1 MEDNASK
8 IISNALSVGKI
19 NLYNNIENIIKE
31 VEKALFINKDLI
43 LEANKIDQKNNN
55 GFIMDFNILN
65 NIFKNLEKETIIY
78 GNVTLSEKDEE
89 KKIIYGKQIM
99 DYGNVLVINDGNP
112 YVIIEMALRNILAG
126 NTIIFANKGY
136 MYGTNNLIINIIK
149 NVLEKFEVSK
159 YLIQLHVTE
168 EFDSILSNYAN
179 INLVVCI
186 GNRNLQNIILNKSK
200 IKTITSGYENF
211 DIYIEDD
218 SHIDLL
224 KRIVVTG
231 LNIQLYINNDLKLD
245 YKDAILVRDID
256 EAIGQI
262 NYNGS
267 KYSASI
273 FTKSTDN
280 ASRFMREVNSRNITV
295 NASPTIER
303 IIDIKQSDLIIE
315 KTIIY
320 PLSFKFDGSRIDI
333 N

>member
-1 MEDNASK
+1 MEDNARK

-99 DYGNVLVINDGNP
+99 DYGNVLIINDGNP

-136 MYGTNNLIINIIK
+136 MYGTNNLIINIIET
-149 NVLEKFEVSK
+149 VLEKFEVSK
-159 YLIQLHVTE
+159 YLIQLYVTE

-224 KRIVVTG
+224 KRIVDTG

-245 YKDAILVRDID
+245 YKDAILVSDID

-280 ASRFMREVNSRNITV
+280 ASRFMREVNSKIITV

>member
-43 LEANKIDQKNNN
+43 LETNKIDQKNNN

-136 MYGTNNLIINIIK
+136 MYGTNNLIINIIET
-149 NVLEKFEVSK
+149 VLEKFEVSK
-159 YLIQLHVTE
+159 YLIQLYVTE

>member
-65 NIFKNLEKETIIY
+65 NIFKNLEKET
-78 GNVTLSEKDEE
+78 
-89 KKIIYGKQIM
+89 IIYGKQIM

-186 GNRNLQNIILNKSK
+186 GNRKLQNIILNKSK

-211 DIYIEDD
+211 DLYIEDD

-224 KRIVVTG
+224 KRIVDTG

-245 YKDAILVRDID
+245 YKDAILVSDID

-273 FTKSTDN
+273 FTKSAN
-280 ASRFMREVNSRNITV
+280 SASRFMREVNSKIITV

>member
-78 GNVTLSEKDEE
+78 GNVILSEKDED
-89 KKIIYGKQIM
+89 KRIIYGKQIM

-136 MYGTNNLIINIIK
+136 MYGTNNLIINIIET
-149 NVLEKFEVSK
+149 VLEKFEVSK
-159 YLIQLHVTE
+159 YLIQLYVTE

-224 KRIVVTG
+224 KRIVDTG

-245 YKDAILVRDID
+245 YKDAILVSDID
-256 EAIGQI
+256 EALGQI

-280 ASRFMREVNSRNITV
+280 ASRFMREVNSKIITV

>member
-211 DIYIEDD
+211 DLYIEDD

-224 KRIVVTG
+224 KRIVDTG

-245 YKDAILVRDID
+245 YKDAILVSDID

-280 ASRFMREVNSRNITV
+280 ASRFMREVNSKIITV

>member
-31 VEKALFINKDLI
+31 VEKALFIDKDLI

-211 DIYIEDD
+211 DLYIEDD

-224 KRIVVTG
+224 KRIVDTG

-245 YKDAILVRDID
+245 YKDAILVSDID

-280 ASRFMREVNSRNITV
+280 ASRFMREVNSKIITV
-295 NASPTIER
+295 NASPTLER

>member
-19 NLYNNIENIIKE
+19 NLYSNIENIIKE

-43 LEANKIDQKNNN
+43 LETNKIDQKNNN

-99 DYGNVLVINDGNP
+99 DYGNVLIINDGNP

-136 MYGTNNLIINIIK
+136 MYGTNNLIINIIET
-149 NVLEKFEVSK
+149 VLEKFEVSK
-159 YLIQLHVTE
+159 YLIQLYVTE

>member
-99 DYGNVLVINDGNP
+99 DYGNVLIINDGNP

-136 MYGTNNLIINIIK
+136 MYGTNNLIINIIET
-149 NVLEKFEVSK
+149 VLEKFEVSK
-159 YLIQLHVTE
+159 YLIQLYVTE

-245 YKDAILVRDID
+245 YKDAILVSDID

>member
-65 NIFKNLEKETIIY
+65 NIFKNLEKET
-78 GNVTLSEKDEE
+78 
-89 KKIIYGKQIM
+89 IIYGKQIM

-211 DIYIEDD
+211 DLYIEDD

-224 KRIVVTG
+224 KRIVDTG

-245 YKDAILVRDID
+245 YKDAILVSDID

-280 ASRFMREVNSRNITV
+280 ASRFMREVNSKIITV

>member
-99 DYGNVLVINDGNP
+99 DYGNVLIINDGNP

-136 MYGTNNLIINIIK
+136 MYGTNNLIINIIET
-149 NVLEKFEVSK
+149 VLEKFEVSK
-159 YLIQLHVTE
+159 YLIQLYVTE

>member
-19 NLYNNIENIIKE
+19 NLYNNIENIKKE

-136 MYGTNNLIINIIK
+136 MYGTNNLIINIIET
-149 NVLEKFEVSK
+149 VLEKFEVSK
-159 YLIQLHVTE
+159 YLIQLYVTE

-224 KRIVVTG
+224 KRIVDTG

-245 YKDAILVRDID
+245 YKDAILVSDID

-280 ASRFMREVNSRNITV
+280 ASRFMREVNSKIITV

>member
-78 GNVTLSEKDEE
+78 GNVILSEKDED
-89 KKIIYGKQIM
+89 KRIIYGKQIM

-136 MYGTNNLIINIIK
+136 MYGTNNLIINIIET
-149 NVLEKFEVSK
+149 VLEKFEVSK
-159 YLIQLHVTE
+159 YLIQLYVTE

-224 KRIVVTG
+224 KRIVDTG

-245 YKDAILVRDID
+245 YKDAILVSDID

-280 ASRFMREVNSRNITV
+280 ASRFMREVNSKIITV

>member
-8 IISNALSVGKI
+8 IIPNALSVGKI

-78 GNVTLSEKDEE
+78 GNVILSEKDED
-89 KKIIYGKQIM
+89 KRIIYGKQIM

-159 YLIQLHVTE
+159 YLIQLYVTE

-224 KRIVVTG
+224 KRIVDTG

-245 YKDAILVRDID
+245 YKDAILVSDID

-280 ASRFMREVNSRNITV
+280 ASRFMREVNSKIITV

-320 PLSFKFDGSRIDI
+320 PLNFKFDGSRIDI

>member
-99 DYGNVLVINDGNP
+99 DYGNVLIINDGNP

-136 MYGTNNLIINIIK
+136 MYGTNNLIINIIET
-149 NVLEKFEVSK
+149 VLEKFEVSK
-159 YLIQLHVTE
+159 YLIQLYVTE

-211 DIYIEDD
+211 DLYIEDD

-245 YKDAILVRDID
+245 YKDAILVSDID

>member
-211 DIYIEDD
+211 DLYIEDD

-224 KRIVVTG
+224 KRIVDTG

-245 YKDAILVRDID
+245 YKDAILVSDID

-280 ASRFMREVNSRNITV
+280 ASRFMREVNSKIITV
-295 NASPTIER
+295 NASPTLER

>member
-136 MYGTNNLIINIIK
+136 MYGTNNLIINIIET
-149 NVLEKFEVSK
+149 VLEKFEVSK
-159 YLIQLHVTE
+159 YLIQLYVTE

-224 KRIVVTG
+224 KRIVDTG

-245 YKDAILVRDID
+245 YKDAILVSDID

-280 ASRFMREVNSRNITV
+280 ASRFMREVNSKIITV

>member
-136 MYGTNNLIINIIK
+136 MYGTNNLIINIIET
-149 NVLEKFEVSK
+149 VLEKFEVSK
-159 YLIQLHVTE
+159 YLIQLYVTE

-211 DIYIEDD
+211 DLYIEDD

-224 KRIVVTG
+224 KRIVDTG

-245 YKDAILVRDID
+245 YKDAILVSDID

>member
-31 VEKALFINKDLI
+31 VEKALFINKDVI

-136 MYGTNNLIINIIK
+136 MYGTNNLIINIIET
-149 NVLEKFEVSK
+149 VLEKFEVSK
-159 YLIQLHVTE
+159 YLIQLYVTE

-224 KRIVVTG
+224 KRIVDTG

-245 YKDAILVRDID
+245 YKDAILVSDID

-280 ASRFMREVNSRNITV
+280 ASRFMREVNSKIITV

>member
-43 LEANKIDQKNNN
+43 LETNKIDQKNNN

-99 DYGNVLVINDGNP
+99 DYGNVLIINDGNP

-136 MYGTNNLIINIIK
+136 MYGTNNLIINIIET
-149 NVLEKFEVSK
+149 VLEKFEVSK
-159 YLIQLHVTE
+159 YLIQLYVTE

>member
-43 LEANKIDQKNNN
+43 LETNKIDQKNNN

-99 DYGNVLVINDGNP
+99 DYGNVLIINDGNP

-136 MYGTNNLIINIIK
+136 MYGTNNLIINIIET
-149 NVLEKFEVSK
+149 VLEKFEVSK
-159 YLIQLHVTE
+159 YLIQLYVTE

-295 NASPTIER
+295 NASPTLER

>member
-136 MYGTNNLIINIIK
+136 MYGTNNLIINIIET
-149 NVLEKFEVSK
+149 VLEKFEVSK
-159 YLIQLHVTE
+159 YLIQLYVTE

-224 KRIVVTG
+224 KRIVDTG

-245 YKDAILVRDID
+245 YKDAILVSDID
-256 EAIGQI
+256 EALGQI

-280 ASRFMREVNSRNITV
+280 ASRFMREVNSKIITV

>member
-136 MYGTNNLIINIIK
+136 MYGTSCAI
-149 NVLEKFEVSK
+149 
-159 YLIQLHVTE
+159 
-168 EFDSILSNYAN
+168 FD
-179 INLVVCI
+179 
-186 GNRNLQNIILNKSK
+186 
-200 IKTITSGYENF
+200 
-211 DIYIEDD
+211 
-218 SHIDLL
+218 DLL
-224 KRIVVTG
+224 SSCSGFR
-231 LNIQLYINNDLKLD
+231 LLYYNLD
-245 YKDAILVRDID
+245 FFRKI
-256 EAIGQI
+256 
-262 NYNGS
+262 
-267 KYSASI
+267 
-273 FTKSTDN
+273 
-280 ASRFMREVNSRNITV
+280 
-295 NASPTIER
+295 
-303 IIDIKQSDLIIE
+303 
-315 KTIIY
+315 
-320 PLSFKFDGSRIDI
+320 
-333 N
+333 

>member
-8 IISNALSVGKI
+8 IISNALSVNKT
-19 NLYNNIENIIKE
+19 NLYNNIKNIIKE
-31 VEKALFINKDLI
+31 IEKALYVNKDLI
-43 LEANKIDQKNNN
+43 LETNKIDQKNNN
-55 GFIMDFNILN
+55 GFIMDFNVLN

-78 GNVTLSEKDEE
+78 GAVTLSKKDEE

-112 YVIIEMALRNILAG
+112 YVIIEMSLKNIMAG
-126 NTIIFANKGY
+126 NTTIFANQGY
-136 MYGTNNLIINIIK
+136 MYGTNNLIIKIIES
-149 NVLEKFEVSK
+149 VLEKFEISK

-168 EFDSILSNYAN
+168 EFDNILSNYAN

-186 GNRNLQNIILNKSK
+186 GNRTLQNIILSKSK

-211 DIYIEDD
+211 DLYIEEDT
-218 SHIDLL
+218 HIDLL
-224 KRIVVTG
+224 NKIIATDLG
-231 LNIQLYINNDLKLD
+231 IQLYINNNVKLD
-245 YKDAILVRDID
+245 YKDAILVNDID
-256 EAIGQI
+256 EAIAQI

-273 FTKSTDN
+273 FTSSPNN
-280 ASRFMREVNSRNITV
+280 ASRFMREVNSKIITV
-295 NASPTIER
+295 NSSPTIER
-303 IIDIKQSDLIIE
+303 IIDIKQNDLIIE

>member
-159 YLIQLHVTE
+159 YLIQLYVTE

>member
-8 IISNALSVGKI
+8 IITNALSVGKT

-31 VEKALFINKDLI
+31 VEKALFTNKDLI

-55 GFIMDFNILN
+55 GYIIDFNILN

-78 GNVTLSEKDEE
+78 GNVTISEKDEE
-89 KKIIYGKQIM
+89 KKIICGKQIM

-112 YVIIEMALRNILAG
+112 YVIIEMALRNLLAG

-136 MYGTNNLIINIIK
+136 MYGTNNLIINIIET
-149 NVLEKFEVSK
+149 VLEKFEISK
-159 YLIQLHVTE
+159 YLIQLYITE

-186 GNRNLQNIILNKSK
+186 GNRGLQNMILSKSK

-211 DIYIEDD
+211 DLYIEDS

-224 KRIVVTG
+224 DKIIASG
-231 LNIQLYINNDLKLD
+231 LNIQLYINSNTNLN
-245 YKDAILVRDID
+245 YKEAISVNDID
-256 EAIGQI
+256 EAIAQI

-267 KYSASI
+267 KYSTSI
-273 FTKSTDN
+273 FTNLPDN
-280 ASRFMREVNSRNITV
+280 ASKFMREVNSKIVAV

-315 KTIIY
+315 KTFIY
-320 PLSFKFDGSRIDI
+320 SLNFKFDGSRIDI